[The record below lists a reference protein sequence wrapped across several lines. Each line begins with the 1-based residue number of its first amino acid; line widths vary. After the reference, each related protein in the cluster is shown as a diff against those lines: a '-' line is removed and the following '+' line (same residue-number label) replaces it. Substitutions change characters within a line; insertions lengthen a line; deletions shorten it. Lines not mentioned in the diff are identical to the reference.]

1 MNVTQTNHTSTDMT
15 EQIQDIIASLGI
27 EIIESSAP
35 NEDNSYTTQ
44 LELKGYD
51 WTVCGYGQTSDIS
64 RSDAYLR
71 LITDLQHLN
80 FPAHVYSILNR
91 RYSFDLN
98 FCYPD
103 AHNGHIRKRPIQEP
117 LLQDITTAIREKEGE
132 EYDLREIKRY
142 LNNWADCENYL
153 SYVPFYSVKMRK
165 SINLS
170 HRVVTHLCY
179 PNGVATA
186 DTYEEALST
195 ALIGEIKRYFERA
208 FAMLPTSNEADAWR
222 KWGCQ
227 CPELYKEYKKIE
239 TPNGKWASKEGI
251 ARLIKICL
259 TFAPDVYIRDNGYLG
274 IPSVCVYLPGIT
286 PIFREDIFPQGMQM
300 PYKKEEILYAVP
312 EYNVAFWSTYSYELM
327 DLYEEKYSL
336 IFSDFSCGSYKEL
349 LAAFHVYIGDTI
361 SALNELYEE
370 PNPDEHIRAI
380 ICELEM
386 KVQGVEISK
395 RNTILKLFFGKK
407 YIQFI
412 QKNWR
417 DRFVHSRLF
426 ELIISNTLGKDIESA
441 ENLHRYRTL
450 VLNIRDMMKRYRKSC
465 TLHLLFE

>member
-1 MNVTQTNHTSTDMT
+1 MNVTHTNHTTSDMT

-27 EIIESSAP
+27 EIIESSVP

-51 WTVCGYGQTSDIS
+51 WMVCGYGQTSDIS
-64 RSDAYLR
+64 RADAYLR

-80 FPAHVYSILNR
+80 LPAHIYSILNR
-91 RYSFDLN
+91 RYTFYLN
-98 FCYPD
+98 RCYPD
-103 AHNGHIRKRPIQEP
+103 ANIGLVLRRPIQEP
-117 LLQDITTAIREKEGE
+117 LLQDISTAIREKEGE

-142 LNNWADCENYL
+142 LNNWVDGENRL
-153 SYVPFYSVKMRK
+153 SYVPFYSVKRRK
-165 SINLS
+165 NINLS

-179 PNGVATA
+179 PHGVATA
-186 DTYEEALST
+186 ETYEEALSK
-195 ALIGEIKRYFERA
+195 ALIGEIKRHFERT
-208 FAMLPTSNEADAWR
+208 FAMMPTSNEADSWR

-227 CPELYKEYKKIE
+227 CPRLYKEYQNIE
-239 TPNGKWASKEGI
+239 ASNGKWATKEGI
-251 ARLIKICL
+251 SRLIKICL

-286 PIFREDIFPQGMQM
+286 PIFREDIFPLGMQI
-300 PYKKEEILYAVP
+300 PYKKEEVLYAVP
-312 EYNVAFWSTYSYELM
+312 EYNVAFWSRYSYELM

-336 IFSDFSCGSYKEL
+336 IFNNFSCGSYKEL
-349 LAAFHVYIGDTI
+349 LAAFHVYTDDTI

-386 KVQGVEISK
+386 KVQGVAMNK
-395 RNTILKLFFGKK
+395 RDTILKLFFGKK
-407 YIQFI
+407 YIEFI
-412 QKNWR
+412 KKNWR

-426 ELIISNTLGKDIESA
+426 ERIISNTLGKDIENV
-441 ENLHRYRTL
+441 ENLERYHTL
-450 VLNIRDMMKRYRKSC
+450 MLNIRDMMKRNRQSC
-465 TLHLLFE
+465 TLHLLLE

>member
-1 MNVTQTNHTSTDMT
+1 MNVTHTNHTTSDMT

-27 EIIESSAP
+27 EIIESSVP

-51 WTVCGYGQTSDIS
+51 WTVCGYGQTSEIS
-64 RSDAYLR
+64 RADAYLK

-80 FPAHVYSILNR
+80 LPAHIYSILNR
-91 RYSFDLN
+91 RYTFYLN
-98 FCYPD
+98 RCYPD
-103 AHNGHIRKRPIQEP
+103 ANIGLVLRRPIQEP
-117 LLQDITTAIREKEGE
+117 LLQDISTAIREKEGE

-142 LNNWADCENYL
+142 LNNWVDGENRL
-153 SYVPFYSVKMRK
+153 SYVPFYSVKRRK
-165 SINLS
+165 NINLS

-179 PNGVATA
+179 PHGVATA
-186 DTYEEALST
+186 ETYEEALSK
-195 ALIGEIKRYFERA
+195 ALIGEIKRHFERT
-208 FAMLPTSNEADAWR
+208 FAMMPTSNEADSWR

-227 CPELYKEYKKIE
+227 CPRLYKEYQKIDAS
-239 TPNGKWASKEGI
+239 NGKWATKEGI
-251 ARLIKICL
+251 SRLIKICL

-286 PIFREDIFPQGMQM
+286 PIFREDIFPLGMQI
-300 PYKKEEILYAVP
+300 PYKKEEVLYAIP
-312 EYNVAFWSTYSYELM
+312 EYNVAFWSSYSYELM

-336 IFSDFSCGSYKEL
+336 IFNDFSCGSYKEL
-349 LAAFHVYIGDTI
+349 LAAFHIYMGDTI

-386 KVQGVEISK
+386 KVQGVAMNK
-395 RNTILKLFFGKK
+395 RDTILKLFFGKK
-407 YIQFI
+407 YVQFI
-412 QKNWR
+412 KKNWR

-426 ELIISNTLGKDIESA
+426 ERIISNTLGKDIENV
-441 ENLHRYRTL
+441 ENLERYHTL
-450 VLNIRDMMKRYRKSC
+450 ILNIRDMMKRNRQSC
-465 TLHLLFE
+465 TLHLLLE